1 MISVVIPLYNKEN
14 SIGRAVASVLGQT
27 EQDFEL
33 LVVDDGSTDGGAE
46 IVRRIGDARVRLISQ
61 PNAGVSAAR
70 NRGAKE
76 AASSVVAFLDGDDI
90 WEPDFL
96 ETVSALRERFPN
108 AAVWA
113 TAYRMLDSSQ
123 QSRVVPWGGLP
134 SESEGGLLDFFTPGR
149 CALTSS
155 TVLID
160 KSALFRVGGFP
171 EGLAIGEDSDTWL
184 RLALRYPVAW
194 SPKVCAVIDRDAE
207 NRTDGNIYLGN
218 FPFLQSARAYQEEEH
233 LPALPD
239 PVWTCLAQRHT
250 DLFRNKLLAG
260 ERRVIHEIVRDFHHV
275 RGYRLKCLV
284 WYLLSW
290 VPYPFVVMA
299 WKIKRRLTGYP
310 TALPQLR
317 PMYRA

>member
-1 MISVVIPLYNKEN
+1 MVIPLYNKEE

-27 EQDFEL
+27 RQDFEL
-33 LVVDDGSTDGGAE
+33 LVVDDGSTDRGAE
-46 IVRRIGDARVRLISQ
+46 IVRGIGDARIRLIPQ

-76 AASSVVAFLDGDDI
+76 GTSNVVAFLDADDI

-96 ETVSALRERFPN
+96 ETVCSLRERFPE

-113 TAYRMLDSSQ
+113 TAYRMLNPNQ
-123 QSRVVPWGGLP
+123 ERAIMRWGGLP
-134 SESEGGLLDFFTPGR
+134 SESEGGLLDFFSPGE

-171 EGLAIGEDSDTWL
+171 EGLVIGEDRDTWL
-184 RLALRYPVAW
+184 RLALRYPIAW
-194 SPKVCAVIDRDAE
+194 SPKVCAVIDQDAE
-207 NRTDGNIYLGN
+207 NRTDGSIYLGN
-218 FPFLQSARAYQEEEH
+218 LPFLQSARAYQEEEQ
-233 LPALPD
+233 LTALPD
-239 PVWTCLAQRHT
+239 AVWTCLAERHT
-250 DLFRNKLLAG
+250 DLFRYKLLAG
-260 ERRVIHEIVRDFHHV
+260 ERRVIHEIVRDFRHV

-299 WKIKRRLTGYP
+299 WKIKRLLAGCP

-317 PMYRA
+317 PMYRP